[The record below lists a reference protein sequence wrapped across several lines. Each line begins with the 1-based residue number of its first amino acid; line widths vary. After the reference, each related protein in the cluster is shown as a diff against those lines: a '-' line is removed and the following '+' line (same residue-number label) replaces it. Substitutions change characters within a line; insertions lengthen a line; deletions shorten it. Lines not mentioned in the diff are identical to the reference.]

1 MCAWTLS
8 HCVGGYVQGYPR
20 NFVSAQP
27 FRCARLAIHEAWQ
40 VRFPIRLSA
49 DQGNRLIAKEAS
61 SAGTHN
67 AFGRQA
73 ILGAAILVTTI
84 STLFSSPPPWSEL
97 LPLLASPLGAL
108 AFIPLYAL
116 WVTLLLPG
124 VWASMLAGALYGTW
138 WGSLVVFVGASLVFL
153 LGRGRLRGWARRR
166 LAAAPKLLA
175 VEQAVSREG
184 LRLVLLTR
192 LSPAFPFSLLNLAYG
207 LSEVSLRDY
216 TIGLIGILPGT
227 VLFCA
232 LGALAGDVTRFNTVL
247 AGQADPLTWV
257 VRILGIAATVAVTLL
272 ITRVARRAL
281 AEPAEADQPAGPPPP
296 PSPSPPPSSSI

>member
-1 MCAWTLS
+1 MIHGRLCSGFFLDQTFLAASIFSIAVDL
-8 HCVGGYVQGYPR
+8 G
-20 NFVSAQP
+20 
-27 FRCARLAIHEAWQ
+27 RCPTAHPASTSTQASVFAPLA
-40 VRFPIRLSA
+40 FSL
-49 DQGNRLIAKEAS
+49 DLLL
-61 SAGTHN
+61 TT
-67 AFGRQA
+67 
-73 ILGAAILVTTI
+73 VTPL
-84 STLFSSPPPWSEL
+84 LFSPPAWSEI

-108 AFIPLYAL
+108 AFVPLYAI

-138 WGSLVVFVGASLVFL
+138 WGSLLVFVGACLGAEIVFL

-272 ITRVARRAL
+272 VTRVARRAL
-281 AEPAEADQPAGPPPP
+281 ADGQGGALSAGEDPGAGRQAMPPPEP
-296 PSPSPPPSSSI
+296 GSQASGDAAEQM